1 MNAAELK
8 LRYMYVVCRIK
19 SDYFKTIKLA
29 GFVHNAVHNYW
40 YQFTANYKSL
50 YVYLTTELHRGVELW
65 MFNGRVSL
73 SI

>member
-29 GFVHNAVHNYW
+29 GFVHNAVHN
-40 YQFTANYKSL
+40 T
-50 YVYLTTELHRGVELW
+50 V
-65 MFNGRVSL
+65 
-73 SI
+73 